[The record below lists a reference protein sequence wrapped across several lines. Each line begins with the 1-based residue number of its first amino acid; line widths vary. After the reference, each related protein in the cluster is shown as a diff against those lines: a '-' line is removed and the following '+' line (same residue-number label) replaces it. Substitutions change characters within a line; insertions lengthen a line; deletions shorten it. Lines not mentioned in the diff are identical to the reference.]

1 MQLRS
6 MVRDLA
12 RHAPSPLRVPDY
24 RRLLSSNT
32 LWWQAIFM
40 ENLVVGW
47 LVLELT
53 NSAWLVAVV
62 GFCRSL
68 PMLLLGFYAGL
79 IADRMGRRKVIVMA
93 QSLNLSLY
101 LLTLLLIASGSLRV
115 WHLAVIAFGLGSAWA
130 LDWPARRALLP
141 DLVGKKRTVDAML
154 LENFAQGWARILGP
168 LVAGWLV
175 AMLGPIGCYTV
186 MAALSGTALINVY
199 ALSKQPIPRTNL
211 RPAASPWSVLG
222 ETLRYVKSSQPILG
236 VMLITIVL
244 NLWMIPY
251 MTLLPVFARDVLGQG
266 PVGLGILGM
275 ASGIG
280 SFVGLGMTS
289 YVRRYVSNGWIF
301 TAGTLCMSLALV
313 AFSQSTVYGVSWA
326 MLVCAGMG
334 QACFGIMQSS
344 IILLTASDEM
354 RSRTMGILVLAI
366 GSDPV
371 GKLQTG
377 ALAQAFGAPFA
388 VGLQAAMGAVAIIA
402 IAVMLPGLRARPRP
416 EAAIPAQ
423 AASD

>member
-1 MQLRS
+1 MQPQPKPA
-6 MVRDLA
+6 LA
-12 RHAPSPLRVPDY
+12 APGALGPLRVPDY

-40 ENLVVGW
+40 ESLVVGW
-47 LVLELT
+47 LVLDMT
-53 NSAWLVAVV
+53 DSAWLVALV

-68 PMLLLGFYAGL
+68 PMLLFGFYAGL
-79 IADRMGRRKVIVMA
+79 IADRMGRRKIIVMA
-93 QSLNLSLY
+93 QALNFSLY
-101 LLTLLLIASGSLRV
+101 VVTLLLIASGQLRV
-115 WHLAVIAFGLGSAWA
+115 WHLALTAFGLGSAWA

-141 DLVGKKRTVDAML
+141 DLVGKERTVDAML

-168 LVAGWLV
+168 LAAGWLV
-175 AMLGPIGCYTV
+175 AAFGPAGCYAV
-186 MAALSGTALINVY
+186 MAALSGTALVNVY
-199 ALSKQPIPRTNL
+199 ALSQHPVPRTNL
-211 RPAASPWSVLG
+211 RPAASPWTVLG
-222 ETLRYVKSSQPILG
+222 ETLQYVKRSQPILG
-236 VMLITIVL
+236 VMLITVVMNMLI
-244 NLWMIPY
+244 IPY

-280 SFVGLGMTS
+280 SFIGLGVTN
-289 YVRRYVSNGWIF
+289 YIRRRVSNGWIF
-301 TAGTLCMSLALV
+301 TAGTFGMALALV
-313 AFSQSTVYGVSWA
+313 IFSQSSIYAVSWG
-326 MLVCAGMG
+326 LLLCVGMG

-377 ALAQAFGAPFA
+377 ALAQNFGAPFA
-388 VGLQAAMGAVAIIA
+388 VGLQAALGAVAIIA
-402 IAVMLPGLRARPRP
+402 IAVMLPGLRARPKVTVVSVP
-416 EAAIPAQ
+416 

>member
-1 MQLRS
+1 MQPQPHAAR
-6 MVRDLA
+6 LA
-12 RHAPSPLRVPDY
+12 QGAFSPLRVPDY

-40 ENLVVGW
+40 ESLVVGW
-47 LVLELT
+47 LVLDMT
-53 NSAWLVAVV
+53 DSAWLVALI

-79 IADRMGRRKVIVMA
+79 IADRMGRRKIIVMA
-93 QSLNLSLY
+93 QALNFLLY
-101 LLTLLLIASGSLRV
+101 VMTLLLVATGQLAI
-115 WHLAVIAFGLGSAWA
+115 WHLAFIAFGLGSAWA

-141 DLVGKKRTVDAML
+141 DLVGKDRTVDAML

-168 LVAGWLV
+168 LAAGWLV
-175 AMLGPIGCYTV
+175 AAFGPAGCYGV

-199 ALSKQPIPRTNL
+199 ALSRQPIPRTSL
-211 RPAASPWSVLG
+211 RPAVSPWTVLG
-222 ETLRYVKSSQPILG
+222 QTLHYVKSSQPILG
-236 VMLITIVL
+236 VMLITVVVNML
-244 NLWMIPY
+244 LIPY
-251 MTLLPVFARDVLGQG
+251 LTLLPVFARDVLGQG

-280 SFVGLGMTS
+280 SFVGLGLIN

-301 TAGTLCMSLALV
+301 VGGTLGMSLALV
-313 AFSQSTVYGVSWA
+313 AFSQSGIYGASWG
-326 MLVCAGMG
+326 LLLCAGMG

-377 ALAQAFGAPFA
+377 VLAQSFGAPFA
-388 VGLQAAMGAVAIIA
+388 VGVQAAAGAVAILA
-402 IAVMLPGLRARPRP
+402 IAVMLPGLRARPEP
-416 EAAIPAQ
+416 SAA
-423 AASD
+423 AAD